1 MTDVGTAGTSKTGKQ
16 LWQSEI
22 SSHPWGIWGIYG
34 VSSAYGL
41 IIYPQYD
48 GVVAYD
54 WDNGKVVWRYQYIAE
69 YPYETVYSDGNY
81 PFYQSVVRIA
91 DGIVYT
97 ANDEHSVSNPIPRG
111 WKLHAINATDGTGIW
126 NITGSMAAGGVADG
140 YLTAANRDGYLYV
153 FGKGQSETTITSSPK
168 TIANGAQVL
177 VEGTI
182 LDISPAQPGT
192 PCVSKDSMAIQM
204 EYLHMDRPIPS
215 NYQVTGVP
223 VLLLAIDDNNNVIEI
238 GNTMSDASG
247 SFAKAWTPP
256 HEGAYKIT
264 ATFAGDDSYGSSWA
278 ETALSVGPAPPS
290 PTSQTQSS
298 SSPDYTMT
306 IVIGAIAVIIAVAI
320 ATLLILR
327 KK

>member
-1 MTDVGTAGTSKTGKQ
+1 
-16 LWQSEI
+16 
-22 SSHPWGIWGIYG
+22 
-34 VSSAYGL
+34 
-41 IIYPQYD
+41 
-48 GVVAYD
+48 
-54 WDNGKVVWRYQYIAE
+54 
-69 YPYETVYSDGNY
+69 VYSDGNY

-111 WKLHAINATDGTGIW
+111 WRIHAINATDGTGIW

-153 FGKGQSETTITSSPK
+153 FGKGKSETTITSSPK

-177 VEGTI
+177 VEGAV
-182 LDISPAQPGT
+182 LDMSPAQPGT

-215 NYQVTGVP
+215 NYTITGVP
-223 VLLLAIDDNNNVIEI
+223 VMLLAIDDNNNVIEI

-256 HEGAYKIT
+256 HEGVYKIT

-278 ETALSVGPAPPS
+278 ETHANVVNASTATAAPTTAAPSNVATTTDLMIYTVAVGIA
-290 PTSQTQSS
+290 
-298 SSPDYTMT
+298 
-306 IVIGAIAVIIAVAI
+306 IIIAIAIVGIV
-320 ATLLILR
+320 LY
-327 KK
+327 KKH